1 MPLTPDEEREAADVV
16 VELRLVGVDVD
27 RLDDVQ
33 GLRNR
38 YRPALPLLVHWLPR
52 VESDRNRASIVRA
65 LGKAWARPTVNQ
77 ALVDA
82 FRTTT
87 DDGLRWLIG
96 LAIEATWHDRW
107 FDDVVALVL
116 DAGNGSGRQMAVSG
130 LGKSKRPEAVQVLL
144 GLTDDDDVRNHAIA
158 ALARLR
164 APAAISVFLDAAV
177 NGPPWV
183 RTASRRALGRLD
195 ALPPEEPKA
204 SGPPKRPRPMPRR
217 GDDWYRST
225 EWNDTIAATFEVEL
239 ARSRSSRREY
249 LRIQGATLAHR
260 ADTDEATREAGRT
273 LLRRYMA
280 ECAEAGQ
287 SPALVNGGGEALA
300 TSLALSGRL
309 HEAVDEYRHVLRRVA
324 EGGSD
329 SFTTGMTEVLLAE
342 VLIRLGDDA
351 SLAEADVL
359 LTGFEPEMRR
369 TAFFRDRVVRCL
381 TARARVASREGRAED
396 AADHARR
403 ALAVLAV
410 EEAPLPR
417 HPGVGVPADDPER
430 DAELHA
436 FVAPRPSAATSRR
449 RFRSPFRRV
458 RP

>member
-1 MPLTPDEEREAADVV
+1 MPLTPNEEREAASIVA
-16 VELRLVGVDVD
+16 ELHAVGVDVRRLHDVAD
-27 RLDDVQ
+27 RQD
-33 GLRNR
+33 R
-38 YRPALPLLVHWLPR
+38 YRPALPVLLDWLPR
-52 VESDRNRASIVRA
+52 VESDRNRESIVRA

-82 FRTTT
+82 FRTTS
-87 DDGLRWLIG
+87 DDGLRWVIG

-107 FDDVVALVL
+107 FDDVVALVQ
-116 DAGNGSGRQMAVSG
+116 DAGNGSGRRMAVSG
-130 LGKSKRPEAVQVLL
+130 LGKSKRPDAVQVLL
-144 GLTDDDDVRNHAIA
+144 GLTDDDDVRNHAIT

-164 APAAISVFLDAAV
+164 APAAISVFLDAAE

-195 ALPPEEPKA
+195 ALPPEEPTA
-204 SGPPKRPRPMPRR
+204 SKPTKRLRPRR
-217 GDDWYRST
+217 GDDWYRSA
-225 EWNDTIAATFEVEL
+225 EWNDTIAAAFEAEL

-249 LRIQGATLAHR
+249 LRIQGGTLALR
-260 ADTDEATREAGRT
+260 ADADEAIREAGRT

-280 ECAEAGQ
+280 ECAEVGQ

-309 HEAVDEYRHVLRRVA
+309 HEAVDEYRHVLRRVD
-324 EGGSD
+324 EDGSD
-329 SFTTGMTEVLLAE
+329 SFTTGMAEVLLAE

-369 TAFFRDRVVRCL
+369 TAFFRDRVVRYL
-381 TARARVASREGRAED
+381 TARARVASRQGRAED

-430 DAELHA
+430 DTELHA
-436 FVAPRPSAATSRR
+436 LAEPRPSTAKARR
-449 RFRSPFRRV
+449 RVRSPFRRM